1 MTSLR
6 ARLFGAIGLA
16 VIVAVS
22 LSLVAGAILVRRSV
36 QHEALISLGRQAD
49 LLAKQQREAPAPA
62 VLGQFLATQDERLAL
77 LTVDQA
83 ELLLPPSGAAKV
95 RAGRPASGTVKVGK
109 TSFLYQARI
118 VNGKAVVLL
127 RSAGLQSSDWLPYEL
142 AFLVAGLV
150 GIVLAALGAFVLA
163 RAVSRP
169 IQRVASASRALAV
182 GELHEPLQP
191 EGPDEV
197 VALAEA
203 FNYMSEELARA
214 RDAERTFLLSVSH
227 ELKTPLTAISGHAE
241 ALGDG
246 VVPPER
252 VAEVIL
258 REAKR
263 LERLVRDLLDLAR
276 LDAHVFGVHPQ
287 HVDLAELADE
297 AVVRFEPSARTF
309 GVELTAAARRPAPA
323 VADPDRV
330 LQVLSNLIE
339 NALRITPQGGTV
351 TVHAEPGTLTV
362 ADTGPGL
369 GEEDVLRA
377 FERFYLYERSGSDG
391 RAVGTGLGLAIV
403 RELTEAMGGSVGVES
418 RSGTGTTFTVF
429 LPREESA
436 TPAGR
441 RAPRSRALRA

>member
-1 MTSLR
+1 VRSLR
-6 ARLFGAIGLA
+6 ARLFGAIGLT

-22 LSLVAGAILVRRSV
+22 LSLVAGAVLVRRSV
-36 QHEALISLGRQAD
+36 QHEAQASLGRQAD
-49 LLAKQQREAPAPA
+49 LLAQQQRTAPPPEA
-62 VLGQFLATQDERLAL
+62 LGQFLATQQMKLAL

-83 ELLLPPSGAAKV
+83 AELLPPDGAAKV
-95 RAGRPASGTVKVGK
+95 NVGESAAGTVQVGS

-118 VNGKAVVLL
+118 VNGKAIVLL
-127 RSAGLQSSDWLPYEL
+127 RASSQAQDWSPYEL

-150 GIVLAALGAFVLA
+150 GLVLAALGAFVLA

-169 IQRVASASRALAV
+169 IQRVADASRALAV
-182 GELHEPLQP
+182 GEVHGPLP
-191 EGPDEV
+191 ADGPTEV

-203 FNYMSEELARA
+203 FNYMSEELEQARN
-214 RDAERTFLLSVSH
+214 AERTFLLSVSH
-227 ELKTPLTAISGHAE
+227 ELKTPLTAITGHAE

-258 REAKR
+258 RESKR

-276 LDAHVFGVHPQ
+276 LDAHVFGVHP
-287 HVDLAELADE
+287 HGVDLAELAEE
-297 AVVRFEPSARTF
+297 AAERFAPQARAF
-309 GVELTAAARRPAPA
+309 GVELAANARRPAPA

-339 NALRITPQGGTV
+339 NALRITPEGGSV
-351 TVHAEPGTLTV
+351 TVHAEPGMLTV

-369 GEEDVLRA
+369 PEEDVLRA
-377 FERFYLYERSGSDG
+377 FERFYLYERSGSQS
-391 RAVGTGLGLAIV
+391 RTVGTGLGLAIV
-403 RELTEAMGGSVGVES
+403 RELTEAMGGSVSVES
-418 RSGTGTTFTVF
+418 RPGAGTTFTVS
-429 LPREESA
+429 LPRDESP

>member
-1 MTSLR
+1 MKSLR

-22 LSLVAGAILVRRSV
+22 LSLVAGAVLVRRSV
-36 QHEALISLGRQAD
+36 QHEALASLGRQAD
-49 LLAKQQREAPAPA
+49 LLAQQQRTAPPPA
-62 VLGQFLATQDERLAL
+62 ALGQFLATQQMRMAL
-77 LTVDQA
+77 LAVDQA
-83 ELLLPPSGAAKV
+83 AELLPPAGAAKV
-95 RAGRPASGTVKVGK
+95 SAGEPASGTVRVGS

-118 VNGKAVVLL
+118 VDGKAIVLL
-127 RSAGLQSSDWLPYEL
+127 RASKQAQDWAPYEL

-150 GIVLAALGAFVLA
+150 GLTLAALGAFVLA
-163 RAVSRP
+163 RAISRP
-169 IQRVASASRALAV
+169 IQNVADASRALAV
-182 GELHEPLQP
+182 GEQHGPLVP
-191 EGPDEV
+191 EGPAEV

-203 FNYMSEELARA
+203 FNYMSEELAQA
-214 RDAERTFLLSVSH
+214 RTAERTFLLSVSH
-227 ELKTPLTAISGHAE
+227 ELKTPLTAITGHAE
-241 ALGDG
+241 ALADG

-258 REAKR
+258 KESKR

-287 HVDLAELADE
+287 RVDLAELADE
-297 AVVRFEPSARTF
+297 AVVRFTPQARTF
-309 GVELTAAARRPAPA
+309 GVELSADTRGPAPA

-339 NALRITPQGGTV
+339 NALRITPEGGSV
-351 TVHAEPGTLTV
+351 SVRAEGTTIAV

-369 GEEDVLRA
+369 VEEDVLRA
-377 FERFYLYERSGSDG
+377 FERFYLYERQGSES
-391 RAVGTGLGLAIV
+391 RTVGTGLGLAIV
-403 RELTEAMGGSVGVES
+403 RELTEAMGGSVAVES
-418 RSGTGTTFTVF
+418 RPGAGTTFTVS
-429 LPREESA
+429 LPRDDSA

>member
-1 MTSLR
+1 VKSLR

-22 LSLVAGAILVRRSV
+22 LSLVAGAVLVRRSV
-36 QHEALISLGRQAD
+36 QHEALASLGRQAD
-49 LLAKQQREAPAPA
+49 LLAQQQRTAPPPA
-62 VLGQFLATQDERLAL
+62 ALGQFLATQQMRMAL
-77 LTVDQA
+77 LTVAQA
-83 ELLLPPSGAAKV
+83 AALLPPAAATKV
-95 RAGRPASGTVKVGK
+95 TAGQPASGTVRVGS

-118 VNGKAVVLL
+118 IDGKAIVLL
-127 RSAGLQSSDWLPYEL
+127 RASRQAQDWAPYEL

-150 GIVLAALGAFVLA
+150 GLVLAALGAFVLA
-163 RAVSRP
+163 RAISRP
-169 IQRVASASRALAV
+169 IQRVADASRALAV
-182 GELHEPLQP
+182 GDVHGPLDL
-191 EGPDEV
+191 EGPAEV

-227 ELKTPLTAISGHAE
+227 ELKTPLTAITGHAE

-258 REAKR
+258 RESKR

-287 HVDLAELADE
+287 RVDLAELADE
-297 AVVRFEPSARTF
+297 AVVRFGPQANAF
-309 GVELTAAARRPAPA
+309 GVELSADGRGPAPA

-339 NALRITPQGGTV
+339 NALRITPEGGTV
-351 TVHAEPGTLTV
+351 SVHAEPGALTV

-369 GEEDVLRA
+369 AEADVLRA
-377 FERFYLYERSGSDG
+377 FERFYLYERSGSAG

-418 RSGTGTTFTVF
+418 RPGAGSTFTVS
-429 LPREESA
+429 LPRDESP

-441 RAPRSRALRA
+441 RVPRSRALRA

>member
-1 MTSLR
+1 VRSLR

-16 VIVAVS
+16 VIVAVT
-22 LSLVAGAILVRRSV
+22 LSLVAGAVLVHRSV
-36 QHEALISLGRQAD
+36 QHEALASLGRQAD
-49 LLAKQQREAPAPA
+49 LLAQQQRTAPPPA
-62 VLGQFLATQDERLAL
+62 ALGQFLATQQVRMAL

-83 ELLLPPSGAAKV
+83 AELLPPSGASKV
-95 RAGRPASGTVKVGK
+95 YAGEPASGTVQVGAS
-109 TSFLYQARI
+109 SFLYQARI
-118 VNGKAVVLL
+118 VNGKAIVLL
-127 RSAGLQSSDWLPYEL
+127 RASSQAQNWSPYEL

-150 GIVLAALGAFVLA
+150 GLVLAALGAFVLA
-163 RAVSRP
+163 RAISRP
-169 IQRVASASRALAV
+169 ISRVADASRALAV
-182 GELHEPLQP
+182 GEVHGPLAP
-191 EGPDEV
+191 EGPTEV

-203 FNYMSEELARA
+203 FNYMAEELAQA
-214 RDAERTFLLSVSH
+214 RNAERTFLLSVSH
-227 ELKTPLTAISGHAE
+227 ELKTPLTAITGHAE

-258 REAKR
+258 RESKR

-276 LDAHVFGVHPQ
+276 IDAHVFGVHPQ
-287 HVDLAELADE
+287 SVDLAELADE
-297 AVVRFEPSARTF
+297 AAVRFEPQARAF
-309 GVELTAAARRPAPA
+309 GVELAADARRPAPA
-323 VADPDRV
+323 VADHDRV

-339 NALRITPQGGTV
+339 NALRITPEGGSV

-369 GEEDVLRA
+369 AEEDVLRA
-377 FERFYLYERSGSDG
+377 FERFYLYERSGSQS
-391 RAVGTGLGLAIV
+391 RTVGTGLGLAIV

-418 RSGTGTTFTVF
+418 RPGAGTTFTVS
-429 LPREESA
+429 LPHDESP

>member
-1 MTSLR
+1 VTSLR

-22 LSLVAGAILVRRSV
+22 LSLVAGAVLVRRSV
-36 QHEALISLGRQAD
+36 QHEALASLGRQAD
-49 LLAKQQREAPAPA
+49 LLAQQQRQAPPPA
-62 VLGQFLATQDERLAL
+62 ALGQFLATQQMRLAL
-77 LTVDQA
+77 LNVDQA
-83 ELLLPPSGAAKV
+83 AELLPPAAAAKLH
-95 RAGRPASGTVKVGK
+95 AGEPASGTVRVGS
-109 TSFLYQARI
+109 TSFLFQARI
-118 VNGKAVVLL
+118 VDNRAIVLL
-127 RSAGLQSSDWLPYEL
+127 RGASQAQDWRPYEL

-150 GIVLAALGAFVLA
+150 GLVIAALAAFVLA
-163 RAVSRP
+163 RAISRP
-169 IQRVASASRALAV
+169 IQHVSDASRALAV
-182 GELHEPLQP
+182 GEVHGPLQP
-191 EGPDEV
+191 EGPAEV
-197 VALAEA
+197 VALAES
-203 FNYMSEELARA
+203 FNYMSHELQRA

-258 REAKR
+258 REARR

-287 HVDLAELADE
+287 RVDLAELADE
-297 AVVRFEPSARTF
+297 AVERFEPQARAF
-309 GVELTAAARRPAPA
+309 GVELAADARGAAPA
-323 VADPDRV
+323 IADPDRV

-339 NALRITPQGGTV
+339 NALRITPEGGRV
-351 TVHAEPGTLTV
+351 TVHAEPATLTV

-369 GEEDVLRA
+369 AEADVLRA
-377 FERFYLYERSGSDG
+377 FERFYLYERSGG
-391 RAVGTGLGLAIV
+391 RSRTVGTGLGLAIV

-418 RSGTGTTFTVF
+418 RPGSGTTFTVA
-429 LPREESA
+429 LPRDESPTA
-436 TPAGR
+436 AGR

>member
-1 MTSLR
+1 MSSLR

-22 LSLVAGAILVRRSV
+22 LSLVAGAVLVRRSV
-36 QHEALISLGRQAD
+36 QHEAQASLGRQAD
-49 LLAKQQREAPAPA
+49 LLAQQQRTAPPPEA
-62 VLGQFLATQDERLAL
+62 LGQFLATQQMKLAL

-83 ELLLPPSGAAKV
+83 AELLPPDGAAKV
-95 RAGRPASGTVKVGK
+95 NVGESAAGTVQVGS

-118 VNGKAVVLL
+118 VNGKAIVLL
-127 RSAGLQSSDWLPYEL
+127 RASSQAQDWSPYEL

-150 GIVLAALGAFVLA
+150 GLVLAALGAFVLA

-169 IQRVASASRALAV
+169 IQRVADASRALAV
-182 GELHEPLQP
+182 GEVHGPLP
-191 EGPDEV
+191 ADGPTEV

-203 FNYMSEELARA
+203 FNYMSEELEQARN
-214 RDAERTFLLSVSH
+214 AERTFLLSVSH
-227 ELKTPLTAISGHAE
+227 ELKTPLTAITGHAE

-258 REAKR
+258 RESKR

-276 LDAHVFGVHPQ
+276 LDAHVFGVHP
-287 HVDLAELADE
+287 HGVDLAELAEE
-297 AVVRFEPSARTF
+297 AAERFAPQARAF
-309 GVELTAAARRPAPA
+309 GVELAANARRPAPA

-339 NALRITPQGGTV
+339 NALRITPEGGSV
-351 TVHAEPGTLTV
+351 TVHAEPGMLTV

-369 GEEDVLRA
+369 PEEDVLRA
-377 FERFYLYERSGSDG
+377 FERFYLYERSGSQS
-391 RAVGTGLGLAIV
+391 RTVGTGLGLAIV
-403 RELTEAMGGSVGVES
+403 RELTEAMGGSVSVES
-418 RSGTGTTFTVF
+418 RPGAGTTFTVS
-429 LPREESA
+429 LPRDESP

>member
-1 MTSLR
+1 VRSLR

-36 QHEALISLGRQAD
+36 QHEAMASLGRQAD
-49 LLAKQQREAPAPA
+49 LLAQQQRTAPPPA
-62 VLGQFLATQDERLAL
+62 VLGQFLATQQMRMAL

-83 ELLLPPSGAAKV
+83 VELLPAAGAAKV
-95 RAGRPASGTVKVGK
+95 GGGEPASGNIKVGN

-118 VNGKAVVLL
+118 IDGKAIVLL
-127 RSAGLQSSDWLPYEL
+127 RASKQAQDWAPYEL

-150 GIVLAALGAFVLA
+150 GLVLAALGAFVLA
-163 RAVSRP
+163 RAISRP
-169 IQRVASASRALAV
+169 IQHVADASRALAV
-182 GELHEPLQP
+182 GEKHGPLVP
-191 EGPDEV
+191 EGPAEV

-203 FNYMSEELARA
+203 FNFMSEELTQARN
-214 RDAERTFLLSVSH
+214 AERTFLLSVSH
-227 ELKTPLTAISGHAE
+227 ELKTPLTAITGHAE

-258 REAKR
+258 KESKR

-287 HVDLAELADE
+287 RVDLAELADE
-297 AVVRFEPSARTF
+297 AVVRFEPQARAF
-309 GVELTAAARRPAPA
+309 GVELMADAPRSAPA

-339 NALRITPQGGTV
+339 NALRITPEGGSV
-351 TVHAEPGTLTV
+351 TVHAEPATLTV

-369 GEEDVLRA
+369 VEDDVLRA
-377 FERFYLYERSGSDG
+377 FERFYLYERQGSAS
-391 RAVGTGLGLAIV
+391 RTVGTGLGLAIV

-418 RSGTGTTFTVF
+418 RPGSGTTFTVS
-429 LPREESA
+429 LPRDESV